1 MSRFFVVLLLLPFA
15 HNVHGEEVAHIE
27 ECKNIFALLQVA
39 AAQQTDQ
46 SKLYE
51 AAMVYIHRSM
61 KTEEQA
67 KWIKKWEGRVEQ
79 ASRDRQGLD
88 EETYTRDT
96 MYDFCSD
103 NKEHFSNPT
112 NVPKDK
118 IVFLCM
124 LYVRMTDRKYALP
137 EKVIEKLTPENTK
150 KVVKF
155 LTEQQVA
162 AVEPAVKPETGKV
175 EK

>member
-1 MSRFFVVLLLLPFA
+1 MSRYFAILLLLPFA
-15 HNVHGEEVAHIE
+15 HSVHGEEVVRIE
-27 ECKNIFALLQVA
+27 ENKNVFAILQIA

-51 AAMVYIHRSM
+51 AAMVYVHRTM
-61 KTEEQA
+61 KTEEQTQ
-67 KWIKKWEGRVEQ
+67 WIKKWEGRVEQ
-79 ASRDRQGLD
+79 ASKDRQGLD

-118 IVFLCM
+118 IIFLCM

-137 EKVIEKLTPENTK
+137 EKVVEKLTPENTR
-150 KVVKF
+150 KVIKF
-155 LTEQQVA
+155 LLEQQVA
-162 AVEPAVKPETGKV
+162 AIPGAKEVDKA

>member
-1 MSRFFVVLLLLPFA
+1 MSRFFVVLLLLPFM
-15 HNVHGEEVAHIE
+15 HNVHGEEATRIE
-27 ECKNIFALLQVA
+27 ECKNIFAVLQVA

-51 AAMVYIHRSM
+51 AAMVYLHRVI
-61 KTEEQA
+61 KPEEQT
-67 KWIKKWEGRVEQ
+67 KWTKKWEDRVEQ
-79 ASRDRQGLD
+79 ASKDRQGLD

-96 MYDFCSD
+96 MYDFCAD

-118 IVFLCM
+118 LVFLCM
-124 LYVRMTDRKYALP
+124 LYVRMTDRRYALP

-162 AVEPAVKPETGKV
+162 VIPGVGKA